1 MTATLTDHSPL
12 LLSHLTLSLSPTVC
26 PYSQMPSDLVFVA
39 QQASS
44 VPLQCCFFLGG
55 KKCMVVTQHTHTHT
69 RTHCAPS
76 PASHPCGTHCAA
88 ARALCVFVCVCVFAI
103 YKYSVEDSFTNRVLL
118 LWWGKELNASRWRE
132 RWPLSSWVLLS
143 TGFSLALTLP

>member
-12 LLSHLTLSLSPTVC
+12 LWSHLTLSLSPTVC

-55 KKCMVVTQHTHTHT
+55 KKCMVVTQHTHTHA
-69 RTHCAPS
+69 RTVLP
-76 PASHPCGTHCAA
+76 PLPLTLVSHTVLLHV
-88 ARALCVFVCVCVFAI
+88 RCVFVCVCVFAI

-132 RWPLSSWVLLS
+132 RRPLSSWVLLS